1 MKPQPK
7 MRYAGAFAVLL
18 ALLAVLFVWNVNSG
32 SLHLSVREVAQIL
45 RTHSGDNASSDG

>member
-18 ALLAVLFVWNVNSG
+18 ALLAVLFV
-32 SLHLSVREVAQIL
+32 LKYIL
-45 RTHSGDNASSDG
+45 L